1 MGREQSVAPKERV
14 NITYKPATGDAK
26 EEIELPFR
34 VLVLGDFNR
43 RADETP
49 LEDRQKINVNK
60 DNFNKV
66 LKEQGVRLQT
76 AVPDVLSGDADAEIS
91 VDVGFESLK
100 DFTPDRVAENVPE
113 LKKLLD
119 IRNALAALKGPLGN
133 MRQFRKQLEE
143 SLQDPELVTKF
154 MGVVTADDTPTP
166 ASDLDPQADPEEG
179 PQEGPQEDTDG

>member
-34 VLVLGDFNR
+34 MLVLGDFNR
-43 RADETP
+43 RPDDTP
-49 LEDRQKINVNK
+49 LEERDKINVNK
-60 DNFNKV
+60 DNFDKV
-66 LKEQGVRLQT
+66 LKEQGVRLQA
-76 AVPDVLSGDADAEIS
+76 AVPDVLSGEEGSEMS
-91 VDVGFESLK
+91 VDINFESLK
-100 DFTPDRVAENVPE
+100 DFSPDRVAENVPE

-143 SLQDPELVTKF
+143 SLQDPELVEKF
-154 MGVVTADDTPTP
+154 MGVVSADGP
-166 ASDLDPQADPEEG
+166 AEASAEAPSEAPSDEG
-179 PQEGPQEDTDG
+179 A